1 MADHEMKRKDEGSAP
16 MALLLHNGTLIDGT
30 GSAPVESAAMLIEN
44 ERITSVGVGA
54 EVMAALPPETR
65 PIDLGGRTIVPGLI
79 DCHDHLAHTERDLM
93 AHAATPLSLKMMQ
106 IADNLRITLEA
117 GITTMR
123 DAGGLDVGFK
133 MAVERGL
140 IPGPRLMLGL
150 TIISRTG
157 GIDDPRLRSAIDL
170 DWRFLPG
177 LPSPVA
183 DGVEEVRKRVRE
195 VLHAGADVV
204 KCASTGGVSSQTLT
218 ALDECLTLP
227 ELQVIVDEARMLNK
241 RTFVHAY
248 GGPGLDNA
256 VIAGIDSIEHG
267 AYLCRSPE
275 SIRRMADQG
284 TFLVPTFMVLALHR
298 EKGTPFAKFKATE
311 MRDEHRRS
319 MHMAIEAGIPV
330 AMGTDAGF
338 YAHGHNAVELRLMVE
353 EGLTPMQSIVAST
366 KTAAECLGLEAD
378 IGTLEPGKFADL
390 VVVDGDPLRDI
401 SLFEH
406 PESISMVIKGG
417 QTYVDRLPP
426 VPRHA

>member
-1 MADHEMKRKDEGSAP
+1 

-30 GSAPVESAAMLIEN
+30 DAEPLPDAAVLIED
-44 ERITSVGVGA
+44 ERITSVGPAMV
-54 EVMAALPPETR
+54 VTAAVPPGTER
-65 PIDLGGRTIVPGLI
+65 VDLGGRAIIPGLI

-93 AHAATPLSLKMMQ
+93 AHAATPLSLKMLQ
-106 IADNLRITLEA
+106 IADNLRVTLEA

-157 GIDDPRLRSAIDL
+157 GIDDPRLRSGIDL

-218 ALDECLTLP
+218 ALDECLTLE

-248 GGPGLDNA
+248 GGPGLENA

-275 SIRRMADQG
+275 AIRRMADQG

-298 EKGTPFAKFKATE
+298 EKGSPWAKFKATE
-311 MRDEHRRS
+311 MREEHRRTLE
-319 MHMAIEAGIPV
+319 MAMAAGIPV

-338 YAHGHNAVELRLMVE
+338 YGHGRNATELRLMVD
-353 EGLTPMQSIVAST
+353 EGLTPMQSLVAST
-366 KTAAECLGLEAD
+366 KTAAECLGLEAE
-378 IGTLEPGKFADL
+378 IGTVEAGKLADI

-401 SLFEH
+401 ALLER
-406 PESISMVIKGG
+406 PEALSMVIKGG
-417 QTYVDRLPP
+417 TVYVDRLAAQPE
-426 VPRHA
+426 RSLDAAGQLAHAD

>member
-1 MADHEMKRKDEGSAP
+1 

-30 GSAPVESAAMLIEN
+30 GAEPVADAAVLIED
-44 ERITSVGVGA
+44 ERITSAGVA
-54 EVMAALPPETR
+54 AAVMADVPPETTW
-65 PIDLGGRTIVPGLI
+65 IDLGGRAIVPGLI

-93 AHAATPLSLKMMQ
+93 AHAASPLSLKMMQ

-133 MAVERGL
+133 MAVEQGL

-157 GIDDPRLRSAIDL
+157 GIDDPRLRSGIDL

-204 KCASTGGVSSQTLT
+204 KCASTGGVSSRTLT

-241 RTFVHAY
+241 KTFVHAY
-248 GGPGLDNA
+248 GGPGLENA

-298 EKGTPFAKFKATE
+298 EKGSPWARFKATE
-311 MRDEHRRS
+311 LREEHRRS
-319 MHMAIEAGIPV
+319 LHLAMAAGIPV

-338 YAHGHNAVELRLMVE
+338 YGHGQNAMELRLMTE
-353 EGLTPMQSIVAST
+353 EGMSPMEALVAST
-366 KTAAECLGLEAD
+366 KTAAECLGLEREIGTVESGKLAD
-378 IGTLEPGKFADL
+378 IL
-390 VVVDGDPLRDI
+390 VVDGDPLKQI
-401 SLFEH
+401 GLFEQRD
-406 PESISMVIKGG
+406 SLSMVIKGG
-417 QTYVDRLPP
+417 TIYVNRLPD
-426 VPRHA
+426 VAERERSAAGQLARAD